1 MKVHANSRDMVIA
14 ILFGAAA
21 FISGFT
27 IAMPLA
33 LATGIPILPGIIM
46 PIIINIFFVNAALSS
61 RMFGSATASAFE
73 YGLLS
78 IPFAILGPP
87 YFLPKIM
94 VITFPTVF
102 LDILIT
108 LKRTALGCTI
118 GGFICAFPVNF
129 LMIVFLNLFGVPLIP
144 GMMELLFPI
153 QIILSA
159 EGFIGGFL
167 GWKIYCRLN
176 PLV

>member
-1 MKVHANSRDMVIA
+1 MRIRANSRDIVTT
-14 ILFGAAA
+14 ILFGTAA

-61 RMFGSATASAFE
+61 KMFGAATASAFV

-78 IPFAILGPP
+78 VPFAILGPP
-87 YFLPKIM
+87 YFLPKII
-94 VITFPTVF
+94 VITFPTLF
-102 LDILIT
+102 LDILIA
-108 LKRTALGCTI
+108 LKRTALGCAI
-118 GGFICAFPVNF
+118 GGFLCAFPVNF
-129 LMIVFLNLFGVPLIP
+129 LMVVFLNLFGMPSIP
-144 GMMELLFPI
+144 EMMELLFPI

-159 EGFIGGFL
+159 EGFVGGFL